1 MATDNAEHGLREKLR
16 LYQQEHIL
24 ACLDLMPAAEQ
35 RALLEDVRGID
46 FEKLAALY
54 QSYLKSLSRDAG
66 EKVFDTAE
74 ILAPPFNKTLYCL
87 GEDYLREGKVGIFL
101 VAGGQGTRLG
111 FKGPKGCFPV
121 SPVKRKTL
129 FQLFAE
135 SIRALAVRYGRRLCW
150 YIMTSREND
159 ARTRNFFKDNQY
171 FGLSPDHVRFL
182 VQAEIPSLDR
192 AGKLLMGRD
201 RLVFKNPDGHGGALT
216 AMNASGAL
224 QDMQEKGIEELFYFQ
239 VDNPLARIADPL
251 FIGAHVEHRA
261 EMSTKVVEKNDP
273 AERVGII
280 GKINGRMGCIEYS
293 ELTPAETAEKKAD
306 GTLRFNSANTAIHML
321 KRSYIEKLT
330 RDQGFALPYHIAVKD
345 IDCLAAQGGALV
357 PVTGTGI
364 KFEMFIFDALAFAQ
378 NPVTMLVRREEEFS
392 PVKNSDGGDSPQ
404 TAQQAMIRLFTRWL
418 KSSAKAPP
426 CPDSLVLEVSPLY
439 ALDEAEFLEK
449 FTPPPSLSSPLYLGP

>member
-1 MATDNAEHGLREKLR
+1 MIPRKFWRRRSART
-16 LYQQEHIL
+16 
-24 ACLDLMPAAEQ
+24 
-35 RALLEDVRGID
+35 
-46 FEKLAALY
+46 
-54 QSYLKSLSRDAG
+54 S
-66 EKVFDTAE
+66 
-74 ILAPPFNKTLYCL
+74 YCL

-111 FKGPKGCFPV
+111 FKGPKGCFPL

-135 SIRALAVRYGRRLCW
+135 SIRALEARYGRRLCW

-159 ARTRNFFKDNQY
+159 ARTRSFFRDNQY
-171 FGLSPDHVRFL
+171 FGLSPEHVRFL

-261 EMSTKVVEKNDP
+261 EMSTKVVAKTDP

-293 ELTPAETAEKKAD
+293 ELTTAETAEKKAD
-306 GTLRFNSANTAIHML
+306 GTTAFQQRKHCHPHA
-321 KRSYIEKLT
+321 E
-330 RDQGFALPYHIAVKD
+330 
-345 IDCLAAQGGALV
+345 AQ
-357 PVTGTGI
+357 
-364 KFEMFIFDALAFAQ
+364 
-378 NPVTMLVRREEEFS
+378 
-392 PVKNSDGGDSPQ
+392 
-404 TAQQAMIRLFTRWL
+404 
-418 KSSAKAPP
+418 
-426 CPDSLVLEVSPLY
+426 LY
-439 ALDEAEFLEK
+439 
-449 FTPPPSLSSPLYLGP
+449 